1 VVLNDHPGPNQQP
14 IQVEVRR
21 TEWQQLCDRR
31 QPWVLQLPVKQ
42 LMLLHC
48 SAGNAQ
54 QSSLL

>member
-1 VVLNDHPGPNQQP
+1 
-14 IQVEVRR
+14 
-21 TEWQQLCDRR
+21 
-31 QPWVLQLPVKQ
+31 VLQLPVKQ